1 MNRHIRNLGD
11 YKNRLFDRIGLVDPK
26 MAATLRDM
34 RLEWFRI
41 TNQADEENAEVYIY
55 DEIGGSFGVDANEF
69 VQALAGITAPK
80 ITVRINSPGGS
91 LFDSIAIHNALV
103 QHPAKILTRV
113 DALAAS
119 GASIIAMAGDE
130 VEMMGGA
137 QLMIHDALGIEYGN
151 QAAFEAMA
159 KFLGLQ
165 SDNIADMYKA
175 KAGSGTREE
184 WRARM
189 LAETWMFADEAIA
202 LGLAD
207 RVYVKPKDD
216 DDEPEE
222 PQEKGGSEEDDED
235 EEVPVQVLMSRK
247 HSLDNRGFK
256 YSGRKAAPAPEVKKD
271 DWEEVRALVANWK

>member
-1 MNRHIRNLGD
+1 LGD

-189 LAETWMFADEAIA
+189 LAETWMFADDAIA

>member
-1 MNRHIRNLGD
+1 MNRHVRNLGD

-41 TNQADEENAEVYIY
+41 TNQVDDESAEVFIY
-55 DEIGGSFGVDANEF
+55 DEIGGSFGVDVSEF
-69 VQALAGITAPK
+69 VKALSEITAPK
-80 ITVRINSPGGS
+80 ILVRINSPGGS

-103 QHPAKILTRV
+103 QHSAKIITRV

-130 VEMMGGA
+130 VEVMPGG

-151 QAAFEAMA
+151 AKAFEAMA
-159 KFLGLQ
+159 KFLNMQ
-165 SDNIADMYKA
+165 SDNIADMYRN
-175 KAGSGTREE
+175 KAGEGTREE

-207 RVYVKPKDD
+207 RVYVKPTDD
-216 DDEPEE
+216 DTEPEE
-222 PQEKGGSEEDDED
+222 TKTDGTEED
-235 EEVPVQVLMSRK
+235 EEVPVQVLMSRR
-247 HSLDNRGFK
+247 HSLDNRGYKF
-256 YSGRKAAPAPEVKKD
+256 SGRKAAPAPEVKKD
-271 DWEEVRALVANWK
+271 DWAEVRALVANWK